1 MRAASYGPVTRLSS
15 NCFYMSKLRSIIA
28 GLCCRLATPIK
39 TSCPIRIPP
48 VPTPASSS
56 KKPRPQ
62 VKQPPLYQVVLLN
75 DDYTP
80 MEFVVDVLEKFFAL
94 NRPTATR
101 IMLEVHTKGKGVC
114 GVFTYEIA
122 ETKVA
127 QVTTYARDNQH
138 PLMCTLEEA

>member
-1 MRAASYGPVTRLSS
+1 MPLIGFQVTGGSTSIRG
-15 NCFYMSKLRSIIA
+15 FYDPLRKA
-28 GLCCRLATPIK
+28 GA
-39 TSCPIRIPP
+39 
-48 VPTPASSS
+48 
-56 KKPRPQ
+56 
-62 VKQPPLYQVVLLN
+62 
-75 DDYTP
+75 
-80 MEFVVDVLEKFFAL
+80 
-94 NRPTATR
+94 ATR